1 MSRIS
6 IFLFY
11 CAALAAVNALA
22 GEEIKTTFMMVVAA
36 GTVLFFHWA
45 ETRDQK

>member
-6 IFLFY
+6 IFLLY
-11 CAALAAVNALA
+11 GAALAAVNALTE
-22 GEEIKTTFMMVVAA
+22 EEIKTTFMMVVAA
-36 GTVLFFHWA
+36 GSVLFFHWA